1 MSSKSVGV
9 KRYVDRI
16 RRFIKAER
24 SMREQVFPASGG
36 MDQRK
41 RRQAKL
47 LDCDEALAA
56 LDMIEQVF
64 IPRVTQ
70 EELL

>member
-9 KRYVDRI
+9 KRYADRI
-16 RRFIKAER
+16 RQFIAAER
-24 SMREQVFPASGG
+24 KMREQVFPASGS

-41 RRQAKL
+41 RRAKQL

-64 IPRVTQ
+64 IPRVKQ
-70 EELL
+70 EKLL